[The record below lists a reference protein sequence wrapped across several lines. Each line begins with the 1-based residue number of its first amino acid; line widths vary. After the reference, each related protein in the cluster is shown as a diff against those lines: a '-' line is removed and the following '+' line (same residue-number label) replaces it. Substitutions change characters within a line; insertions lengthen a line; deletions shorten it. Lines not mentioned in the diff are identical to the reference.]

1 MGRQTQRLIDQAWAA
16 GAAAVSTITFWETA
30 MLRDKGRITLPEE
43 VGLWRQYLLAAGL
56 REIPVDGPTAI
67 AAGSLSYPR
76 GDPADR
82 LIIAA
87 AMVGNHQL
95 ATFDRDILAWPGPL
109 YRRRAAD

>member
-1 MGRQTQRLIDQAWAA
+1 MGD
-16 GAAAVSTITFWETA
+16 AAVSTITFWETA
-30 MLRDKGRITLPEE
+30 MLRDKDRIAFIDD
-43 VGLWRQYLLAAGL
+43 VVLWRQELLTDGL
-56 REIPVDGPTAI
+56 HEIPVDGLTAI

-95 ATFDRDILAWPGPL
+95 ATFDRTILAWPGTL
-109 YRRRAAD
+109 NRRRAAD